1 MTVMLRGFLVLLVFQ
16 CLGELVKIATGTV
29 LPGAVI
35 GLLLLL
41 VALALIRGV
50 PAWLDQSSQQMLGLL
65 PLLLMPPSV
74 GLVFLGPS
82 LQGQWLGIIGAVLLG
97 TILTLLLSAALL
109 QWLLDRAERR
119 QRNGSP

>member
-1 MTVMLRGFLVLLVFQ
+1 MLRGFLVLLVFQ

-41 VALALIRGV
+41 AALALFRGV

-74 GLVFLGPS
+74 GLIFIAPR
-82 LQGQWLGIIGAVLLG
+82 LQGQWPAIAGAVLLG
-97 TILTLLLSAALL
+97 TLLTLLLSAALL
-109 QWLLDRAERR
+109 QWLLNRAERK
-119 QRNGSP
+119 QRAPAP

>member
-1 MTVMLRGFLVLLVFQ
+1 MLRGILVLLLFQ

-41 VALALIRGV
+41 AALMAYRGV
-50 PAWLDQSSQQMLGLL
+50 PAWLDQSSQHMLALL

-74 GLVFLGPS
+74 GLIFLGPR
-82 LQGQWLGIIGAVLLG
+82 LQGQWPAIAGAVVLG
-97 TILTLLLSAALL
+97 TILTLLFSAALL
-109 QWLLDRAERR
+109 QWLVKSGDRRR
-119 QRNGSP
+119 AP